1 MNPFRRLPTL
11 LLALPACGGQPAGA
25 QTPAPR
31 DDGLAHPYLY
41 EVSGPRPGPQGV
53 PQEMP
58 QQAPPFIEVSGTGS
72 ATVSPDIA
80 YASFAV
86 ETRADSAGD
95 AAASNATAMDAVIRA
110 LRGAGIEGL
119 RVQTFGYTL
128 QPQYAYP
135 TQQRNNRTR
144 VIDGYTA
151 TNNVR
156 VTVPD
161 VNAVGRVIDTA
172 IGSGANRVSSLSF
185 EASDT
190 EAARQEALTQAVR
203 AARAQAEAI
212 AAALDR
218 PLGPAVEVRGGA
230 VDNRPRP
237 LSGAVMMRAEAA
249 PTPIE
254 ASDQTVEAS
263 VTIRFAL
270 RPATGGR

>member
-1 MNPFRRLPTL
+1 MNLIRRLPTL
-11 LLALPACGGQPAGA
+11 LLALSACGGRPAGA

-31 DDGLAHPYLY
+31 DDGRAHPYLY
-41 EVSGPRPGPQGV
+41 EVAGPRSG

-58 QQAPPFIEVSGTGS
+58 QQAPPFIEVSGSGT
-72 ATVSPDIA
+72 ATISPDMA

-95 AAASNATAMDAVIRA
+95 AAARNATVMDAVVRA
-110 LRGAGIEGL
+110 LKGARIEGL
-119 RVQTFGYTL
+119 RVETYGYNL

-135 TQQRNNRTR
+135 TQDGNNRTR

-151 TNNVR
+151 INNVR

-172 IGSGANRVSSLSF
+172 IGAGANRVSSLSF

-190 EAARQEALTQAVR
+190 EPARQAALTAAVR
-203 AARAQAEAI
+203 AARAQAGAI
-212 AAALDR
+212 AQALGR
-218 PLGPAVEVRGGA
+218 QLGPAMEVHGGA
-230 VDNRPRP
+230 SDTPSRPN
-237 LSGAVMMRAEAA
+237 LSGAMMLRAEAA

-254 ASDQTVEAS
+254 ASDQTVTAS

-270 RPATGGR
+270 GPATGGR